1 MITKTESPKGE
12 DEVFFANWKKDLE
25 ASLKGKSF
33 PEEKT
38 NLLQC
43 PYTVRLNQLKNSVKH
58 EPFLFWGKEAV
69 VDFGTSR
76 FLKMVRVTKSHQPN
90 LEKALPIVK
99 TYRDGNNNKK
109 GEENCLSFL
118 YEKPGD
124 ANICPQEGAVV
135 DSRGTYMKYPSV
147 LSEEARDFL
156 RFRVSN
162 NLQQLITPLGKK
174 GLVAFHTQNQYCSLD
189 NLGNGSFQRFFIG
202 PSPENSLIRIAHTLS
217 KLAGADPKT
226 IGAGLKRIKSLYLT
240 SLKEFGQKILRD
252 INNCIETSYIENLDR
267 SAKQFS
273 SYGLPYLDLSK
284 GGGSISLELCSDLN
298 EGYRYQ
304 TSAISLKIDT
314 EQDYFHNQVTE
325 TWKSL
330 TK

>member
-1 MITKTESPKGE
+1 MITKIESPKGTE
-12 DEVFFANWKKDLE
+12 EEFFAKWRKDLE
-25 ASLKGKSF
+25 ANLKTSTF

-38 NLLQC
+38 HLLQC
-43 PYTVRLNQLKNSVKH
+43 PYTVRLNQLKTAVKH

-76 FLKMVRVTKSHQPN
+76 FMKMVRVTKSHQPN

-124 ANICPQEGAVV
+124 ATICPQEGAVV

-156 RFRVSN
+156 RFKVSN

-174 GLVAFHTQNQYCSLD
+174 GLVAFHTQNQYCALD
-189 NLGNGSFQRFFIG
+189 NLGSGSFQRFFIG
-202 PSPENSLIRIAHTLS
+202 PSPESSLVRVAHTLS

-226 IGAGLKRIKSLYLT
+226 IGAGLKKIKSLYLT

-252 INNCIETSYIENLDR
+252 IDNCIETSYIENLDR
-267 SAKQFS
+267 SAKQFATYS
-273 SYGLPYLDLSK
+273 LPNLGLNK
-284 GGGSISLELCSDLN
+284 GGRSISLELCANLN

-314 EQDYFHNQVTE
+314 DQNYFHNLITN
-325 TWKSL
+325 TWKTL